1 MKRKKIRLTAF
12 DLRLVIRA
20 VSEFRNA
27 ILAQNCPTDD
37 VDRIL
42 LMLIDKYEK

>member
-1 MKRKKIRLTAF
+1 MKRKLRLNAF

-27 ILAQNCPTDD
+27 ILSQNCPTDD

>member
-27 ILAQNCPTDD
+27 ILSQNGSTDD